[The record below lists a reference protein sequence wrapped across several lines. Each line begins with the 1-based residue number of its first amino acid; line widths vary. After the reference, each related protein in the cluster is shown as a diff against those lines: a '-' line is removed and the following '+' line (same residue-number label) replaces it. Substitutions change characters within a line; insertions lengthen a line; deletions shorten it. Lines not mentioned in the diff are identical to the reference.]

1 LEFICLPPRTRKSRG
16 LFAACYLKFFHGVFM
31 TIKDMLGRSGVVTRE
46 DALKKLEGQFSIPVF
61 AEEEISISLALGRVL
76 AEEITAPEDLPE
88 FNRSTMD
95 GFAVRSADTFGATEG
110 QAAYLTVVGDSV
122 MGSIPDRSLAKGEA
136 MRIATGGALPDGS
149 DAVVMLEYTHPVDA
163 TTIEV
168 VKPVAPLENVIQIG
182 DDVRKGETVL
192 SRGHRVR
199 PQDMSAL
206 ASLGITRVKI
216 FEKPKIGIISTGNE
230 IVPADS
236 IPALGRIRDSNSYNL
251 EGLILQAGGLPV
263 KKGII
268 PDAYAL
274 LRTTLL
280 EAVNECALVLMTGGS
295 SVGAA
300 DLTAAVINDI
310 GQPGVLVHGVAVR
323 PGKPLIIGVVKN
335 EKTSAQVPVF
345 GLPGHPVAV
354 NICFELFVKPIL
366 VRLTGEI
373 THPALEEVSPY
384 HTVKARLAR
393 SIASKPGR
401 EDHVRVTLEKR
412 EDGLWARPIFGASG
426 LITTLVKAVGTVVVP
441 VNTIGIETGEEVE
454 VRLF

>member
-1 LEFICLPPRTRKSRG
+1 
-16 LFAACYLKFFHGVFM
+16 M
-31 TIKDMLGRSGVVTRE
+31 TIKDMLGRSGVVARE
-46 DALKKLEGQFSIPVF
+46 DALKKLEEQFSIPVF
-61 AEEEISISLALGRVL
+61 AAEEISISQALGRVL
-76 AEEITAPEDLPE
+76 SEEMTSPEDLPE

-110 QAAYLTVVGDSV
+110 RAAYLTVVGDSV
-122 MGSIPDRSLAKGEA
+122 MGTVPDRTLSKGEV
-136 MRIATGGALPDGS
+136 MRIATGGALPKGS
-149 DAVVMLEYTHPVDA
+149 DAVVMIEYTHAVDA
-163 TTIEV
+163 TSIEV
-168 VKPVAPLENVIQIG
+168 VKPVAQLENVIQIG
-182 DDVRKGETVL
+182 DDIRKGETVL

-206 ASLGITRVKI
+206 ASLGMTRIKVLA
-216 FEKPKIGIISTGNE
+216 KPKIGIISTGNE

-236 IPALGRIRDSNSYNL
+236 VPAPGRIRDSNSYNL
-251 EGLILQAGGLPV
+251 EGLIIQAGGVPV

-268 PDAYAL
+268 PDEYVL
-274 LRTTLL
+274 LRKTLR
-280 EAVNECALVLMTGGS
+280 EAVTECALVLMTGGS

-300 DLTAAVINDI
+300 DLTAKVINDI

-335 EKTSAQVPVF
+335 ERTSAQVPVF

-354 NICFELFVKPIL
+354 NICFELFVKPVL

-373 THPALEEVSPY
+373 PHPALEGVPPY
-384 HTVKARLAR
+384 RTVKARLAR
-393 SIASKPGR
+393 SISSKPGR
-401 EDHVRVTLEKR
+401 EDHVRVILEKG

-441 VNTIGIETGEEVE
+441 INKIGIETGEEVD